1 MIPPATANDI
11 RLPIYLDNNATTRPD
26 PLVVEAMI
34 NAFQFTY
41 GNPSSAVHEHGRLA
55 REAVELSK
63 TLIASLA
70 GCDPSEIT
78 FTSGATESIN
88 MVLKGI
94 SRQTPLATLKVL
106 TAVTEHTAVLDNC
119 RVLEALGATV
129 IRLPVLPDGHV
140 NLSEFQEALVIHTP
154 DLVTLMH
161 ANNEIG
167 TVHPITEISGLCKQH
182 KTLLHVDAA
191 QSFGKIPTEFH
202 NGNIDFMSISG
213 HKCYGPKGIG
223 CLIVR
228 RRNPPLRLTPLIHG
242 GGQQK
247 GLRSGTLNV
256 AAIVGLG
263 KAAEICSTNMPDES
277 LRLTALADQLIA
289 TLIKNIPTALINGPI
304 LHRLPGNV
312 NISFPGIQAQHLLPA
327 LKSHISVSSG
337 SACASGH
344 SSPSYVLKAIGR
356 SDDDAAASLR
366 IGIGRFNTTDE
377 IRITADII
385 TQTVRAL
392 SPI

>member
-1 MIPPATANDI
+1 MPQPASAANIDY
-11 RLPIYLDNNATTRPD
+11 PIYLDNNATTRPD
-26 PLVVEAMI
+26 PLVVEAI
-34 NAFQFTY
+34 TNAYNHTY

-63 TLIASLA
+63 TRIARLA
-70 GCDPSEIT
+70 GCDPDEIT

-94 SRQTPLATLKVL
+94 SRQVPFATLKVL

-119 RVLEALGATV
+119 RVLETLGATV
-129 IRLPVLPDGHV
+129 IRLPVQPDGHV
-140 NLSEFQEALVIHTP
+140 NLAEFETALVTHTP
-154 DLVTLMH
+154 HLVTLMH

-167 TVHPITEISGLCKQH
+167 TVHPIAEISRLCKQQNA
-182 KTLLHVDAA
+182 LLHVDAA

-202 NGNIDFMSISG
+202 NWNADFMSISG

-223 CLIVR
+223 CLIIR
-228 RRNPPLRLTPLIHG
+228 RRNPPLRLTPLVHG

-256 AAIVGLG
+256 PSIIGLG
-263 KAAEICSTNMPDES
+263 KAAEICTDNMPDES
-277 LRLTALADQLIA
+277 LRLTALAEQLIA
-289 TLIKNIPTALINGPI
+289 TLTRNIPTALINGPI

-312 NISFPGIQAQHLLPA
+312 NISFPGVQAQHLLPS
-327 LKSHISVSSG
+327 LKSRISVSSG

-344 SSPSYVLKAIGR
+344 STPSYVLKAIGR

-366 IGIGRFNTTDE
+366 IGIGRFNTAEE

-385 TQTVRAL
+385 TETVRAL